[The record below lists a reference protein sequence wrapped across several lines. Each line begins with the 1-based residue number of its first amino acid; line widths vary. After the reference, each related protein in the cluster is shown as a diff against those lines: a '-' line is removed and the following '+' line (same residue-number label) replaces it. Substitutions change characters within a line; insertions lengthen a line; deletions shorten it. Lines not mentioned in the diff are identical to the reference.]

1 MADRVTQLQDAVN
14 QLAEHFCNSIGVL
27 QQSATPAKFPGFE
40 KQGVTLQQEPG
51 PGPQEDYTQLF
62 AQLIARTAKDIDVL
76 IDSLPSEESTVELQQ
91 ASLKHLEVENQEA
104 AHKLGEVVQR
114 GEALLVRIQEALG
127 DIAEAQLRTQS
138 AKTAKQTQEAT
149 AVKQEEETVDTVQR

>member
-1 MADRVTQLQDAVN
+1 M
-14 QLAEHFCNSIGVL
+14 
-27 QQSATPAKFPGFE
+27 
-40 KQGVTLQQEPG
+40 
-51 PGPQEDYTQLF
+51 
-62 AQLIARTAKDIDVL
+62 
-76 IDSLPSEESTVELQQ
+76 
-91 ASLKHLEVENQEA
+91 KHLEVENQEA

-149 AVKQEEETVDTVQR
+149 AIKQEEETVDTVQR